1 MPISNCN
8 EVLPIA
14 FFCYTRCMN
23 TIGQFTVGLFDLDG
37 VILDTE
43 NQYTI
48 FWFRIMQEYKG
59 DSSLAQNIKGSTLE
73 SILAS
78 YFPDEQAKQEKIKTE
93 LDFFEQGM
101 KMNYIPGLPEFI
113 NDLKMHKV
121 KCAIVTSSNKA
132 KMQTVYLQHPELK
145 TLFDEVLTAEQFS
158 KSKPAPDPYLLGA
171 KVFNTS
177 PQNCFVFED
186 SFNGLASGRAA
197 GMHVVGLATTN
208 SAEKINPCA
217 DIVIPDF
224 RGMTYEKIC
233 GSE

>member
-1 MPISNCN
+1 
-8 EVLPIA
+8 
-14 FFCYTRCMN
+14 MN
-23 TIGQFTVGLFDLDG
+23 TTAQFTAGLFDLDG

-43 NQYTI
+43 SQYTI
-48 FWFRIMQEYKG
+48 FWSRIMQEYKG
-59 DSSLAQNIKGSTLE
+59 DASLALNIKGSTLE

-78 YFPDEQAKQEKIKTE
+78 YFSGRQAEQEKIKLE
-93 LDFFEQGM
+93 LDSFEQVM
-101 KMNYIPGLPEFI
+101 KMSYISGLPEFI

-121 KCAIVTSSNKA
+121 KCAVVTSSNRA
-132 KMQTVYLQHPELK
+132 KMQAVYQQHPELK

-158 KSKPAPDPYLLGA
+158 RSKPAPDPYLLGA
-171 KVFNTS
+171 EVFNTL

-208 SAEKINPCA
+208 SAEKIKPYA

-224 RGMTYEKIC
+224 TGMTYEKIC
-233 GSE
+233 RQR

>member
-1 MPISNCN
+1 
-8 EVLPIA
+8 
-14 FFCYTRCMN
+14 MN
-23 TIGQFTVGLFDLDG
+23 TTAQFTAGLFDLDG

-43 NQYTI
+43 SQYTI
-48 FWFRIMQEYKG
+48 FWSRIMQEYKG
-59 DSSLAQNIKGSTLE
+59 DASLALNIKGSTLE

-78 YFPDEQAKQEKIKTE
+78 YFSGRQAEQEKIKLE
-93 LDFFEQGM
+93 LDSFEQVM
-101 KMNYIPGLPEFI
+101 KMNYISGLPEFI

-121 KCAIVTSSNKA
+121 KCAVVTSSNRA
-132 KMQTVYLQHPELK
+132 KMQAVYQQHPELK

-158 KSKPAPDPYLLGA
+158 RSKPAPDPYLLGA
-171 KVFNTS
+171 EVFNTL

-208 SAEKINPCA
+208 SAEKIKPYA

-224 RGMTYEKIC
+224 TGMTYEKIC
-233 GSE
+233 RQR